1 MVREETQGRCVDT
14 YYDTAVDKQL
24 ACRWA
29 AKVCVEARFG
39 TQEGKQACH
48 WAAFFG
54 TAQLLQDLVEQHPN
68 LEAKDRR
75 GNTALHLAA
84 ATNHL

>member
-1 MVREETQGRCVDT
+1 MDT
-14 YYDTAVDKQL
+14 YCVTAVEWTS
-24 ACRWA
+24 ACRWTA
-29 AKVCVEARFG
+29 EMCVHAPFCA
-39 TQEGKQACH
+39 QEGKRACH

-54 TAQLLQDLVEQHPN
+54 QAQVLQDLVEQHPN

-84 ATNHL
+84 AANHP

>member
-1 MVREETQGRCVDT
+1 MLKKETQAHCADSYRV
-14 YYDTAVDKQL
+14 TAVDRQL

-29 AKVCVEARFG
+29 AKLCVEAPICA
-39 TQEGKQACH
+39 QEGKRACH
-48 WAAFFG
+48 WAAFYG
-54 TAQLLQDLVEQHPN
+54 TAQLLQDLVERHPN

-84 ATNHL
+84 AANHL